1 MLLYLTNKFYANKN
15 MNLFNFFLNLLLKKI
30 FFQMPF
36 FFNCPWPLYVNCNNV
51 MPLQQVLIYYIDF
64 AIIWN
69 QAYNRRMNDGPF
81 ERWFCWFFCINFFSL
96 DRIKSCKSA
105 SLTRIDD
112 TWCWHCYLCPKVRCV
127 SVSLMCVYNG
137 PVPWKSPV
145 ISSRSGA
152 IKKVA
157 SCKFAKMDTYMQL

>member
-1 MLLYLTNKFYANKN
+1 
-15 MNLFNFFLNLLLKKI
+15 
-30 FFQMPF
+30 
-36 FFNCPWPLYVNCNNV
+36 

-64 AIIWN
+64 AIICN

-127 SVSLMCVYNG
+127 SVTLMCVYNG

-145 ISSRSGA
+145 ICSRSGA
-152 IKKVA
+152 IKKLHLVNSPKWTHTC
-157 SCKFAKMDTYMQL
+157 SCKLCQFRVDLHVLQYLQLILKTFHEIITVH